1 MSKGSNKLKAKFAVT
16 KMEKR
21 NITKLDVVD
30 NFIMWLDT
38 DNIDTISELLQV
50 NPREATK
57 VINREKLP
65 NENTVMIMR
74 EVMNG

>member
-1 MSKGSNKLKAKFAVT
+1 MSKGSNRLKTKFAVT

-38 DNIDTISELLQV
+38 DNIDIISELLQV
-50 NPREATK
+50 NPNEVTK
-57 VINREKLP
+57 IINRDKLP